1 MSFAT
6 IIAYCDL
13 LAVGVFAVSGALAAA
28 EKRLDVLGFLFFGT
42 VTGVGG
48 GTLRDLLLDIPCSGS
63 VTPVT
68 CGSVLP
74 CRR

>member
-42 VTGVGG
+42 VTGSAVAPCAISSS
-48 GTLRDLLLDIPCSGS
+48 TFPCSGS